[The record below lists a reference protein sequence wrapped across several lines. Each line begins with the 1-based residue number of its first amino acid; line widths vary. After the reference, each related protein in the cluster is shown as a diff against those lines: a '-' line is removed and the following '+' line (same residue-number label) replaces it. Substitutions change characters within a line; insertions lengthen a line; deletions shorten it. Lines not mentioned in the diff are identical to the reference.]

1 MKTEIGSR
9 ITEAQTLPGLEGV
22 IDERFRYYNH
32 KRRHSQIGNQP
43 PVLYLVNLL
52 GHPESIYAVPPAA

>member
-9 ITEAQTLPGLEGV
+9 ITEAQTLSELEAV

-43 PVLYLVNLL
+43 PVTYLGDLL
-52 GHPESIYAVPPAA
+52 GHPESIYAVTSAA